1 MTVPVKI
8 KKLREDAIIPTKGSE
23 ESAGYDIY
31 AAIDNAHQ
39 VTPHHTGSIGT
50 GLAIEV
56 PNDYWIGLFARSGL
70 ATNKGLRPA
79 NCVGVIDPDYRG
91 EIIMPVHNDSEEAH
105 VFWSGDRIGQLII
118 LPKYDWEIEEV
129 SELEDTERQDGGFG
143 STGIN

>member
-1 MTVPVKI
+1 M
-8 KKLREDAIIPTKGSE
+8 
-23 ESAGYDIY
+23 
-31 AAIDNAHQ
+31 
-39 VTPHHTGSIGT
+39 
-50 GLAIEV
+50 
-56 PNDYWIGLFARSGL
+56 
-70 ATNKGLRPA
+70 
-79 NCVGVIDPDYRG
+79 VIDPDYRG